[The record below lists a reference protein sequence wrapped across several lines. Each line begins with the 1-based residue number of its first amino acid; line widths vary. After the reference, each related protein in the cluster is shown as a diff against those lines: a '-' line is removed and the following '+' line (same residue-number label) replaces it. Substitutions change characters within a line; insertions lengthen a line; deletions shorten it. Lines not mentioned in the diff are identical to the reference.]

1 MSRVDATG
9 GSSALGSRPSA
20 PGKGGVAEGREPRVE
35 SRLSGDHARLQ
46 QTAKQLESVFVEQ
59 LYKAMRQT
67 VPQEEGIV
75 SGGNAEGMF
84 TGLMDQHLAADTP
97 SQWEHGLADAIYRQ
111 LRGRLPGAAPA
122 AAAAPSEPSRAL
134 PSPSDP
140 TGR

>member
-1 MSRVDATG
+1 VSRVDATG
-9 GSSALGSRPSA
+9 AGGAAAARPPVAPGVASA
-20 PGKGGVAEGREPRVE
+20 PQPPRD
-35 SRLSGDHARLQ
+35 GDHARLQ

>member
-1 MSRVDATG
+1 VSRVDATG
-9 GSSALGSRPSA
+9 AGGAAAARPPVA
-20 PGKGGVAEGREPRVE
+20 PGVASVPQPPRD
-35 SRLSGDHARLQ
+35 GDHARLQ